1 MSKQVKTGIW
11 LSFTNSANDTHST
24 FSFNSILG
32 LQRCSS
38 VSAASSTHTPRTH
51 EHSYLQESSLLY
63 GNKPQHILFTSCN
76 HCLLIYSFTSAHLQ
90 KSCFY
95 QNWKPSP
102 ASRYRR
108 SSGSLHINLNNRSRE
123 TAKQVRIDVWKPTAE
138 HAFLQHTCHFGQ
150 QTVQHCFKCLF
161 LCPGNSATFLIVLW
175 YLCTWSPKSLF
186 SCYIQVTTADFSKI
200 LQQAGMQQTCI
211 AQSDQSIPTILTATA
226 PFSCLHFFTFSS
238 HV

>member
-123 TAKQVRIDVWKPTAE
+123 TAKQVRIDIWKPIAE
-138 HAFLQHTCHFGQ
+138 HAFLQHPKLVISSLHDVCAFCLSALFDSLSEHCSIVSYTIILPLGLCHAM
-150 QTVQHCFKCLF
+150 
-161 LCPGNSATFLIVLW
+161 SAV
-175 YLCTWSPKSLF
+175 
-186 SCYIQVTTADFSKI
+186 
-200 LQQAGMQQTCI
+200 
-211 AQSDQSIPTILTATA
+211 
-226 PFSCLHFFTFSS
+226 SS
-238 HV
+238 HVV

>member
-51 EHSYLQESSLLY
+51 AHSYLQESSLLY

-123 TAKQVRIDVWKPTAE
+123 TAKQVRIDIWKPIAE
-138 HAFLQHTCHFGQ
+138 HAFLQHPKLVISDNKLYN
-150 QTVQHCFKCLF
+150 TVPNAFFFFYALE
-161 LCPGNSATFLIVLW
+161 TVLR
-175 YLCTWSPKSLF
+175 F
-186 SCYIQVTTADFSKI
+186 
-200 LQQAGMQQTCI
+200 
-211 AQSDQSIPTILTATA
+211 
-226 PFSCLHFFTFSS
+226 
-238 HV
+238 